1 MYTLIRRLKLK
12 DKRTKSYNMNKKQNC
27 TNFQWNTAN
36 KKRRWRYTYIVMAMK
51 NYIKQYSTAFGD
63 NSIQLGGKNY
73 NIIKLRVAQL
83 QRKLL
88 QANQNNKK
96 TKPYI
101 YKNVVITWT
110 TRRDLTKGVNCDE
123 R

>member
-1 MYTLIRRLKLK
+1 
-12 DKRTKSYNMNKKQNC
+12 
-27 TNFQWNTAN
+27 
-36 KKRRWRYTYIVMAMK
+36 MATK
-51 NYIKQYSTAFGD
+51 NYIKQHSTVFGD
-63 NSIQLGGKNY
+63 NSIQLGGKSY
-73 NIIKLRVAQL
+73 IKLRVARL

-101 YKNVVITWT
+101 YKNVVITCT